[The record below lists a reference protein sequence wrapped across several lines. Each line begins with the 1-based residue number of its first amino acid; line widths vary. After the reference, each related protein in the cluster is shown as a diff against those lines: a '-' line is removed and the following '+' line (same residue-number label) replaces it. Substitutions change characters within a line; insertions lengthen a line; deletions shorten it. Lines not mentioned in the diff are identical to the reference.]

1 MFIIR
6 NSGTTGQ
13 VCLLYATLV
22 PQIRTYVNV
31 HIRPV
36 YTFSAELLLIEVTDD
51 RDYEDVFL
59 ITSTVVPRTN
69 TLVEVT
75 LEKFTEYPVPDFF
88 SDLVSFIS
96 IDCY

>member
-1 MFIIR
+1 MA
-6 NSGTTGQ
+6 
-13 VCLLYATLV
+13 LYDNIHICTYVYVVYTHA
-22 PQIRTYVNV
+22 YVNV
-31 HIRPV
+31 HIHPV

-88 SDLVSFIS
+88 SDLVSSIYLS